1 MFEIKGKFC
10 LFSSLQVTKAFQ
22 MAALVRERVGI
33 KDITRRVTVPDN
45 PKAKLMYYLDCVAVV
60 IDLNNPSV
68 NRLKNYQNYHSL
80 DDAETDAL
88 LALVILFSP
97 DELLNKVFFHNEDC
111 GGLTNQFYELS
122 AVSNML
128 AVADNIV
135 IGGERK
141 RVAKIMFF
149 QMFWMEKNYF
159 TPIRSF
165 RGRLERMA
173 RGLPGS
179 APSPPRAQPPPVIIY
194 TTPPPQRHNDASCCN
209 IL

>member
-1 MFEIKGKFC
+1 
-10 LFSSLQVTKAFQ
+10 

-33 KDITRRVTVPDN
+33 KDFGTTVTVPDN

-60 IDLNNPSV
+60 IDLNSPNL
-68 NRLKNYQNYHSL
+68 NRLRNYRNYYTL
-80 DDAETDAL
+80 NEAETDAL
-88 LALVILFSP
+88 LALALLLSP
-97 DELLNKVFFHNEDC
+97 DELLNKVFFHSEDC
-111 GGLTNQFYELS
+111 GGSSNKFLELS

-128 AVADNIV
+128 AVTDNIV

-149 QMFWMEKNYF
+149 RMSWMEKNYF

-165 RGRLERMA
+165 QGRLERMA

-179 APSPPRAQPPPVIIY
+179 ASSPPRAQPPQIIIY